1 MTMMMSL
8 SLAMI
13 QMLTI
18 ASEDQP
24 NQCHT
29 HRIFFCGNKH
39 QMRSDLFPP
48 LHKQTKRFW
57 WWYFSKLKKKDVRKI
72 EARRYCV
79 WHFAQ
84 SHPIFIQNWASTKSQ
99 VVYLAISPLP
109 LSLSIDLPC
118 IYEIER
124 ESIMAKPFA
133 NHPNKKENL
142 MLYLVIFWCH
152 HWKNAFWKGVEFKK
166 KRKARIR
173 NKILCHF
180 MKNQKENRK

>member
-57 WWYFSKLKKKDVRKI
+57 WWYFSKLKKKDVRKKRSEKI
-72 EARRYCV
+72 LRVTFCAVAPNFYSELSFNKITSCV
-79 WHFAQ
+79 LSNFPPPSFSLDWFAMYLW
-84 SHPIFIQNWASTKSQ
+84 NWKRIHNGKTFRKSSQ
-99 VVYLAISPLP
+99 QKRKFNVVPSNFLMS
-109 LSLSIDLPC
+109 SL
-118 IYEIER
+118 
-124 ESIMAKPFA
+124 
-133 NHPNKKENL
+133 
-142 MLYLVIFWCH
+142 
-152 HWKNAFWKGVEFKK
+152 K
-166 KRKARIR
+166 KRFLERRWI
-173 NKILCHF
+173 
-180 MKNQKENRK
+180 

>member
-57 WWYFSKLKKKDVRKI
+57 WWYFSKLKKKDVRKN

-99 VVYLAISPLP
+99 VVYLAISPP
-109 LSLSIDLPC
+109 PSFSLDWFAMYLWNWKRIDNGKTFRKSSQQKRKFNVVP
-118 IYEIER
+118 
-124 ESIMAKPFA
+124 SNF
-133 NHPNKKENL
+133 L
-142 MLYLVIFWCH
+142 MSSL
-152 HWKNAFWKGVEFKK
+152 K
-166 KRKARIR
+166 KRFLERRWI
-173 NKILCHF
+173 
-180 MKNQKENRK
+180 